1 MKIRKGNWRISI
13 RSLIRIEVNNYIPKI
28 IIHEKF
34 ENKVK
39 WILRILSVIGIATSF
54 FTFDYSTGIV
64 ITIFIFIVEQFLE
77 RAIFEYSIFFV
88 PNFPDFKIE
97 YEQWLSTGYYVL
109 NAEERYHLLDGLYS
123 YMGPLYKDKEYAE
136 NFFNFIKSWNNGE
149 DKDLNNL
156 INISIIHENQNK
168 YTMYLYPNYSQEKLN
183 NYFSKYKEALALK
196 KFGKKQQELVFQFI
210 FWHNNLNKGDF
221 FYRFI
226 EDFQI
231 SKTFYFAP
239 FYFEDNQLKTIEKLR
254 IEKYHIKIKSRAEL
268 KSNEIEYIYK

>member
-39 WILRILSVIGIATSF
+39 WILRILLVIGIATSF